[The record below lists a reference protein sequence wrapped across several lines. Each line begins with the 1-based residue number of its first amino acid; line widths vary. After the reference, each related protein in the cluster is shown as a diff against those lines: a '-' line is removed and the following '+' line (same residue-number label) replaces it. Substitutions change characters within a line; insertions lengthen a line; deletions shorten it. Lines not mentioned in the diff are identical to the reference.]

1 MAAAKVGRNDWCPCG
16 SGRKVKH
23 CHGAKSAR
31 MSLGMRVAILAA
43 AGAIVAGLVL
53 GFSNFNAEPQP
64 AGVWSEEHNHYH

>member
-1 MAAAKVGRNDWCPCG
+1 
-16 SGRKVKH
+16 
-23 CHGAKSAR
+23 